1 MCTWFRRHLAAS
13 RTLYLAAVSPDSDGT
28 GGHHEAEAEGWS
40 RRRVLAAAAAAV
52 AAAALAGCTSNDGKG
67 TDGAGSTPR
76 QGQSGPPALPSFR
89 PVAAFPEGILS
100 GSPLPTAVVL
110 WTRVKA
116 GLDETVDVT
125 AELSRTADFADIVAS
140 HQVKAEPQHDHCV
153 HIDATRLEP
162 GTWYFYRF
170 RAGGTTS
177 PIGRTRT
184 APKPGATVTSA
195 HIAFFSCQRWTHGW
209 FTSHR
214 HLAEQRDLDLV
225 ISLGD
230 YVYNDS
236 HADGITVKGRLD
248 PTPQAVDRQ
257 TFRGKYEFYRS
268 DPDLQAMHA
277 AAPLVCIPD
286 NHDGRDGPWEDPDF
300 QQGAMAT
307 FFERMPVRRNEQ
319 DPERTYGSFA
329 WGRLFELWML
339 DLRQYRTRIEGAD
352 MVDTAVDDS
361 PWDPTRTTLG
371 AEQKQWLKDTIV
383 KSDAAWRIIGSS
395 MMFTPSRIAD
405 EDDASTRAQDPDRTP
420 NAGKYINVSQ
430 WDGYQAERRE
440 LLEHLH
446 DHDITDTIIVS
457 GDMHWFAAGDGQ
469 IDVDDPNSPR
479 VYSEFVG
486 GSVTSAA
493 GEKFRGPDGAPVTP
507 GILPVVRQA
516 NSQAIRFFDVDRHG
530 HGELRLRTDHVDVD
544 FVSPTTIT
552 EPDAKVEILA
562 SFRIPAGGA
571 DMEVTHGAQW

>member
-1 MCTWFRRHLAAS
+1 VAADGEEAQGHPE
-13 RTLYLAAVSPDSDGT
+13 AAV
-28 GGHHEAEAEGWS
+28 WS
-40 RRRVLAAAAAAV
+40 RRRVLATAAAAV
-52 AAAALAGCTSNDGKG
+52 AAAALAGCSSSDGSEG
-67 TDGAGSTPR
+67 DGAGSTPPR
-76 QGQSGPPALPSFR
+76 GDGTAPAMPPFH

-116 GLDETVDVT
+116 GLDETVDLT
-125 AELSRTADFADIVAS
+125 AELSRTADFATVVAT
-140 HQVKAEPQHDHCV
+140 HTAKAVPERDHCV
-153 HIDATRLEP
+153 HIDATGLEP

-177 PIGRTRT
+177 PVGRTRT
-184 APKPGATVTSA
+184 APARDAAVESA
-195 HIAFFSCQRWTHGW
+195 HVAFFSCQRWTHGW

-236 HADGITVKGRLD
+236 HADGITVEGRLD
-248 PTPQAVDRQ
+248 PTPEAVDRQ
-257 TFRGKYEFYRS
+257 TFRGKYELYRS

-286 NHDGRDGPWEDPDF
+286 NHDGRDGPWEDAEF
-300 QQGAMAT
+300 QRGAMST

-339 DLRQYRTRIEGAD
+339 DLRQYRTRIEGDD

-371 AEQKQWLKDTIV
+371 PEQKRWLKDTIV
-383 KSDAAWRIIGSS
+383 ASQAAWRIIGSS

-405 EDDASTRAQDPDRTP
+405 EDDVATRAQDPDRP
-420 NAGKYINVSQ
+420 LNAGKYINVSQ

-440 LLEHLH
+440 LLQHLH
-446 DHDITDTIIVS
+446 DHGITDTIVVS

-469 IDVDDPNSPR
+469 LDVDDPSSPR

-493 GEKFRGPDGAPVTP
+493 GEKFRGPDGGPVTP

-530 HGELRLRTDHVDVD
+530 HGELRLRTDRVDVD
-544 FVSPTTIT
+544 FVSPTTIV

-562 SFRIPAGGA
+562 SFRIPAGGT
-571 DMEVTHGAQW
+571 DMEVTRGAQW